1 MWMVWAVKEVTNL
14 LSYGFPILAKWKWW
28 LAYNFGLPW
37 MFGGPRN
44 LPEPLEL
51 CTECLNTTKNFLR
64 FPLLHSLVIPKKTVI
79 SICSCPPSY
88 TLNFLFCTGVL
99 PVSSVVI
106 VLGEQWR
113 DSVIH
118 IHGSILLSTPLP
130 SRLPHHSR
138 QSSMCDTVGPWWLS
152 ILKKQCVQDHPKLP
166 NCPFPAATI
175 RLLVKSVLLFL
186 FYKLFHL
193 CHFLLDSTRK
203 GCHVAF
209 LLSYVLP
216 SRIRPSQ
223 WSVCFHVN
231 TAG

>member
-1 MWMVWAVKEVTNL
+1 MDFLSWRSGSGGL
-14 LSYGFPILAKWKWW
+14 LTT
-28 LAYNFGLPW
+28 LAYLEC
-37 MFGGPRN
+37 FGGLRN

-51 CTECLNTTKNFLR
+51 CIECLNTTKNFLW

-88 TLNFLFCTGVL
+88 TLNFLFCTGVS
-99 PVSSVVI
+99 PVSKVVM

-152 ILKKQCVQDHPKLP
+152 ILKKVHCQ
-166 NCPFPAATI
+166 
-175 RLLVKSVLLFL
+175 
-186 FYKLFHL
+186 
-193 CHFLLDSTRK
+193 
-203 GCHVAF
+203 
-209 LLSYVLP
+209 
-216 SRIRPSQ
+216 SRY
-223 WSVCFHVN
+223 WSVFKTIPKVRCV
-231 TAG
+231 